1 MAAAIKKAKSLSR
14 RQEQILDF
22 IADFCHQNAYPPTI
36 REIQKD
42 LDISSTSVVDYNL
55 NALEERGF
63 IRRNRHISR
72 GIELVGFSNPMP
84 ANIINIPVVGRI
96 AAGEPIEVPED
107 YAAGEFA
114 EAVSY
119 PVSML
124 PKNMDGLFALRVRG
138 HSMVDALI
146 NDGDIVILKPQVT
159 ADNGDTVAVWLKTE
173 RETTLKRFYR
183 EGGRVR
189 LQPANVTM
197 QPIYTDATNVS
208 VQGKLVGVI
217 RSVEDRF

>member
-1 MAAAIKKAKSLSR
+1 MAAALKKAKSLSR

-22 IADFCHQNAYPPTI
+22 IETFLNQNAYPPTI

-72 GIELVGFSNPMP
+72 GIELVGFSSALPSNVVS
-84 ANIINIPVVGRI
+84 IPVVGRI

-114 EAVSY
+114 ESVTY
-119 PVSML
+119 PLAML
-124 PKNMDGLFALRVRG
+124 PKVTDGLYALRVRG

-146 NDGDIVILKPQVT
+146 NDGDLVILKPQET
-159 ADNGDTVAVWLKTE
+159 AVNGETVAVWLKNE
-173 RETTLKRFYR
+173 RETTLKRFYL
-183 EGGRVR
+183 EGSRVR

-197 QPIYTDATNVS
+197 QPIYTEATNVA

-217 RSVEDRF
+217 RAVENRI

>member
-1 MAAAIKKAKSLSR
+1 MAAALKKAKSLSR

-22 IADFCHQNAYPPTI
+22 IETFLHQNAYPPTI
-36 REIQKD
+36 REIQKE

-55 NALEERGF
+55 NALEERSY

-72 GIELVGFSNPMP
+72 GIELFGFSASQPSNVVS
-84 ANIINIPVVGRI
+84 IPVVGRI

-114 EAVSY
+114 ESVTM
-119 PVSML
+119 PISML
-124 PKNMDGLFALRVRG
+124 PKATNGLFALRVRG

-146 NDGDIVILKPQVT
+146 NDGDLVILKPQIT
-159 ADNGDTVAVWLKTE
+159 ADNGDTVAVWLKSE

-183 EGGRVR
+183 EGTRVR

-197 QPIYTDATNVS
+197 QPIYTDATNVA

-217 RSVEDRF
+217 RAVDNRF